1 MSGCCSWR
9 CAAVVAV
16 LLAVA
21 LYFAAQET
29 PVEFNARRSI
39 NCTPERVFEFLKDP
53 SNVKKLHPFIAAAQ
67 TAEFQKLG
75 DGVEYK
81 KTIITEMLPLF
92 YGYSYTVVC
101 PLHWTSYDKNL
112 TIDYSSNPSFL
123 FHGGGRYV
131 VQPGAAGEN
140 TTEVVETT
148 VYCTVWLAHSIAETQ
163 LSYAHATQLDALKK
177 VLE

>member
-1 MSGCCSWR
+1 M
-9 CAAVVAV
+9 
-16 LLAVA
+16 A

-39 NCTPERVFEFLKDP
+39 NCAPERAFEFLKDP
-53 SNVKKLHPFIAAAQ
+53 SNMKMIHPSIAAVQ

-75 DGVEYK
+75 DGVEYR
-81 KTIITEMLPLF
+81 KTIITDIVPLF
-92 YGYSYTVVC
+92 YGYNHTVVC
-101 PLHWTSYDKNL
+101 PVEWTSYDKNL
-112 TIDYSSNPSFL
+112 TIVYSTNPSFL
-123 FHGGGRYV
+123 IHGGGRYV

-148 VYCTVWLAHSIAETQ
+148 VYYTVWLAHSIAETQ
-163 LSYAHATQLDALKK
+163 LSYAHVTQLDALKK